1 MFEKDVLQL
10 IRGLRSHKGQ
20 EREYIQSALR
30 ECKKEIKSNDMD
42 QKATALLKLVYLE
55 MFGHDMGWA
64 SFNVLEVMSSQ
75 KYPHKRIGYLA
86 AVQSFRPDTE
96 VLMLAENLLKKD
108 LTSPDKT
115 LIHLPLNAIPHLINP
130 SMANSLLADLL
141 PRLSHSHPAVKKK
154 TIVTLY
160 RLAVVYPETLRP
172 AWPKIKERLLDE
184 DEDPTVTA
192 AIVNVVCEL
201 GWRRPQDFLPLA
213 PRLFELLT
221 QGGNNWMAIKIIKL
235 FSQLTPLEPRL
246 VRKLLPPLT
255 NIIKT
260 TPAMSLLYECIN
272 GIIQGGIMEVAV
284 GTTEGDEVA
293 RLCVSKLRAMLVV
306 QGDPNLRYVAL
317 LAFAKITAS
326 HADLVADHQDV
337 ILECIDDADI
347 SIRTR
352 ALDLVVDMVNSNNL
366 QMVVERLL
374 KQLKTAGKQSPVNE
388 PENERVVHEG
398 VIPMA
403 DDDDEG
409 TSMSVRKKDQKSD
422 QPPPLPE
429 DYRQS
434 VIERILEMC
443 SKENY
448 SNMDDFEWY
457 VTVLVELVKQCPSV
471 TTGNQFGSHSSSKT
485 MADAIG
491 EELRNVAVRV
501 KGVRPEA
508 AAAAQSLLL
517 LDNREDNFAQAT
529 ESAQNVLAAAAFIAG
544 EYSDMLPD
552 PRAVLA
558 SLTHSTSNNLPTH
571 ALASYIQAIPKVF
584 ATLTS
589 DEQIPWT
596 ESRRSEILLLIA
608 RITHFLEP
616 LNLHPSLEIQER
628 AVEYLDLMRLASE
641 AVSAQQVDT
650 DHGDYAEPPLLLTQA
665 IPSLF
670 TGMDLNPVAP
680 EAVRNVAAPEGLDL
694 DALINS
700 SLEMILQQADY
711 DTEYDSG
718 GDEVR
723 RFYYEKPSMV
733 KTNPV
738 KTASEYLEDRH
749 PGKAASYQE
758 GDRDSLL
765 DPEALE
771 RKRAERRERYRDDP
785 FYIDSERNSGTST
798 PMHSILR
805 SANGSDLDVDAIPVM
820 ELKLDSAA
828 AAAGNDSSKNPRA
841 AASKPTKPHKKPKR
855 HFEITS
861 DETLDGG
868 GPNPASSS
876 SAPVSYPSSP
886 SGRAGPTSLFSSGTR
901 GALSSKKN
909 PLEFNSAGL
918 SALSLEEGSG
928 PSTRGNTASSKLDFE
943 RRVQEEED
951 LARAMREVERKR
963 LEMQRAAE
971 RVEEPAGL
979 EAGTVVKRKGK
990 KKVRSVVAAA
1000 AGEGE
1005 GESGKGGGEEGVKKK
1020 KKKKKVKDVVGGD
1033 SDADAG
1039 GDTGNAGGGD
1049 GGQEESAAAPVKA
1062 KKKKKRQVTF
1072 DEP

>member
-141 PRLSHSHPAVKKK
+141 PRLSHSHPAIRKK

-272 GIIQGGIMEVAV
+272 GIIQGGIMELAV

-352 ALDLVVDMVNSNNL
+352 ALDLVVDMVNGNNL

-374 KQLKTAGKQSPVNE
+374 KQLKTAGKASPVSE
-388 PENERVVHEG
+388 PENDRAAHEG

-403 DDDDEG
+403 DDDDED
-409 TSMSVRKKDQKSD
+409 TVSVRKGDHKSD

-443 SKENY
+443 SKGNY
-448 SNMDDFEWY
+448 TNMDDFEWY
-457 VTVLVELVKQCPSV
+457 ITVLVELVRQCPSTV
-471 TTGNQFGSHSSSKT
+471 VGGASGSQGSPKQT

-491 EELRNVAVRV
+491 DELRNVAVRV

-517 LDNREDNFAQAT
+517 LDNRDENFAQTT

-544 EYSDMLPD
+544 EYSAMLPD
-552 PRAVLA
+552 PAAVLA
-558 SLTHSTSNNLPTH
+558 SLVHSTSVQLPTH

-596 ESRRSEILLLIA
+596 ESRRSEIILLVA

-641 AVSAQQVDT
+641 AVSAQQVGP
-650 DHGDYAEPPLLLTQA
+650 DHDGYAEPPLLLTQA

-680 EAVRNVAAPEGLDL
+680 DAVRNVAAPEGLDL
-694 DALINS
+694 DAPINS
-700 SLEMILQQADY
+700 NLDMILRQADY

-718 GDEVR
+718 EDEVR

-733 KTNPV
+733 KTVHN
-738 KTASEYLEDRH
+738 KSAASMLEDRSS
-749 PGKAASYQE
+749 KSASYQDA
-758 GDRDSLL
+758 DRDSLL

-785 FYIDSERNSGTST
+785 YYIDSERNSGTST

-820 ELKLDSAA
+820 ELKLDS
-828 AAAGNDSSKNPRA
+828 NPTASGDNVR
-841 AASKPTKPHKKPKR
+841 ASKPKAHKKPKR

-861 DETLDGG
+861 DETLDST
-868 GPNPASSS
+868 NPKSS

-886 SGRAGPTSLFSSGTR
+886 SGRAPPPSRT
-901 GALSSKKN
+901 SKKSL
-909 PLEFNSAGL
+909 LEFNSAGL
-918 SALSLEEGSG
+918 SALSLEEGTSSG
-928 PSTRGNTASSKLDFE
+928 GSRHGNASSKLEYE
-943 RRVQEEED
+943 RRLQEEEE
-951 LARAMREVERKR
+951 LAKAMKEVERLR
-963 LEMQRAAE
+963 LEMQRQAE
-971 RVEEPAGL
+971 RVDEPA
-979 EAGTVVKRKGK
+979 EEGTVVKRKSK
-990 KKVRSVVAAA
+990 KKARSGVIADDGQSTKAAPDT
-1000 AGEGE
+1000 EI
-1005 GESGKGGGEEGVKKK
+1005 KKK
-1020 KKKKKVKDVVGGD
+1020 KKKKKVKET
-1033 SDADAG
+1033 DASVDATVPQ
-1039 GDTGNAGGGD
+1039 DDAA
-1049 GGQEESAAAPVKA
+1049 EEAEQTIAKP
-1062 KKKKKRQVTF
+1062 KKKKKRQVVF
-1072 DEP
+1072 DEPQ